1 MQKFI
6 RIQRAMAPAPNS
18 AERSWKTVPNCH
30 KVPVWNMSV
39 ADTVV
44 SDNERSAK
52 RFYFHTPFV
61 EGIEP
66 GNLVTY
72 LSEHF
77 TVLEVSDS
85 AGVRGLELGCEA
97 VVAGKT
103 T

>member
-1 MQKFI
+1 
-6 RIQRAMAPAPNS
+6 
-18 AERSWKTVPNCH
+18 
-30 KVPVWNMSV
+30 MSV

-44 SDNERSAK
+44 SDNERSVK

-72 LSEHF
+72 LSELF

-85 AGVRGLELGCEA
+85 VGVRGLELGCEA
-97 VVAGKT
+97 VVTAKAG
-103 T
+103 